1 VYDVFGST
9 NPITGET
16 EVLAIASNVFQN
28 QGAKLLRIQG
38 NAVAEMPG
46 AGLTWG
52 VSALW
57 FSQGKRYYVVGP
69 GIHQKRSLSDSVWS
83 VYPPGQ
89 VTSYASSDVR
99 GTNVNDVFVVGS
111 FREAVHFNGVSW
123 KRYNE
128 LLPGTSGVYAGVAVK
143 GDFAVIVGFDDSW
156 RAIAIIGRR

>member
-1 VYDVFGST
+1 
-9 NPITGET
+9 
-16 EVLAIASNVFQN
+16 
-28 QGAKLLRIQG
+28 
-38 NAVAEMPG
+38 MPG
-46 AGLTWG
+46 TGLTWG
-52 VSALW
+52 VRALW

-128 LLPGTSGVYAGVAVK
+128 LLPGTSGVYAGVDVK